1 MSDQG
6 LEVFLDELAT
16 SNESVT
22 QAASLGRAEVQD
34 VIQITEESHPW
45 FGCLLI
51 VAEVTLVGVKA
62 YLPQVGSENGTQNHY
77 SDFSFQQFQRIGRA
91 VVLRP

>member
-16 SNESVT
+16 SNKSVT
-22 QAASLGRAEVQD
+22 QAASLGRAEAKD
-34 VIQITEESHPW
+34 VIQITEENHPW

-51 VAEVTLVGVKA
+51 VAEVTVVGVKA
-62 YLPQVGSENGTQNHY
+62 YLPQISSESSGQSNY
-77 SDFSFQQFQRIGRA
+77 SDFLFHQFERIGRA